1 MKKENQ
7 LNYLITLLIFIN
19 IYPSFILSHYVPLP
33 NAFVQV
39 TYYTLMVMVIFLFGL
54 PGKLELSLLCVV
66 FAAALSL
73 LMNEVAEK
81 YNAPVRL
88 SLFIMLILSVGP
100 LLYNA
105 TLVRFRK
112 LLYEKLMLT
121 FMWVGGVS
129 FLCLLGLL
137 PTYGMGHFSGLLLHS
152 MLLAPVASFGGLY
165 AFSKFISAEKRQK
178 KLFFCLFGLN
188 TVCVIFASSR
198 SALLAYVFGFI
209 IYLLFS
215 HFPWRKTL
223 IVVLGVFALF
233 LAISSD
239 NQTQPDSEG
248 DTVFSRDMEQ
258 NTREDLWHD
267 RIAEFNSSPLVG
279 VGFAVQSDTINDQA
293 SESDEGRVE
302 PGSTY
307 LMVLS
312 MTGSVGG
319 LAFLVF
325 LIKPLLNQKF
335 WKQVIYSQ
343 PDKMAVLTF
352 FMVHFIA
359 EGYIF
364 AAGSLLAFTFWS
376 LMGAIYPYKGLNNV
390 NNKV

>member
-1 MKKENQ
+1 MKKEKK
-7 LNYLITLLIFIN
+7 LDYLITLLIFIN
-19 IYPSFILSHYVPLP
+19 IYPVFMLCHYVPLP
-33 NAFVQV
+33 GAFVQI
-39 TYYTLMVMVIFLFGL
+39 TYYALMLLVIFLFGL

-66 FAAALSL
+66 FAAVLSL
-73 LMNEVAEK
+73 LINDVAEK

-88 SLFIMLILSVGP
+88 SLFFLQILSVGP

-112 LLYEKLMLT
+112 LLYEKLMLA

-129 FLCLLGLL
+129 FFCLLGLL
-137 PTYGMGHFSGLLLHS
+137 PTFGIGHFSGLLAHS
-152 MLLAPVASFGGLY
+152 MLLAPVASLGGLY
-165 AFSKFISAEKRQK
+165 AFSKFINAEKRQK

-188 TVCVIFASSR
+188 TVCVVFASSR
-198 SALLAYVFGFI
+198 SALAAYAFGFI

-215 HFPWRKTL
+215 HFPWRKSL
-223 IVVLGVFALF
+223 IVVLGAFALF
-233 LAISSD
+233 LAVSSD
-239 NQTQPDSEG
+239 NQTQTQPNSDG

-267 RIAEFNSSPLVG
+267 RIAEFNSSPLIG
-279 VGFAVQSDTINDQA
+279 VGFAVQSDAINDQA
-293 SESDEGRVE
+293 SEDESGRVE

-312 MTGSVGG
+312 MTGAVGG

-325 LIKPLLNQKF
+325 LIKPLLSQKF
-335 WKQVIYSQ
+335 WKQVIVAQ
-343 PDKMAVLTF
+343 PDKIAALAF
-352 FMVHFIA
+352 FMVHFLA

-364 AAGSLLAFTFWS
+364 AAGSLLAFTFWLLLGS
-376 LMGAIYPYKGLNNV
+376 IYPYKGLTNNSV
-390 NNKV
+390 